1 MLSRTADHLFWMGRY
16 LERAEHLARLLDAHH
31 RQSLLPRSAA
41 TLVTNWQATLDS
53 LSQSAAYH
61 HVHGEVRPDAV
72 FHFLAFDRE
81 HPGSLVSCLQAA
93 RENARAVRGTI
104 TAETWEALNA
114 AWLEARTLTSGTSPE
129 APMREGSAFLEFVKD
144 RAHLVHGVITATML
158 RDEAHAFLRLGSYL
172 ERADGTV
179 RLLGARWSDETNT
192 ADWAVVLRSLSAFE
206 PYRRLYREAV
216 SRDRVTELLLL
227 QDTMPRSVHRSLNQ
241 VNDYLQAIARNGRS
255 SGPGANAGAG
265 NETLRRAGE
274 LHAQFHYARYAD
286 WAPQLG
292 APFFTALTRRLE
304 DLGSRIAQD
313 FLVPMSTG
321 VEAA

>member
-53 LSQSAAYH
+53 LSQSGAYRQA
-61 HVHGEVRPDAV
+61 HGEVRPDTA

-81 HPGSLVSCLQAA
+81 HPGSLVSCLQSA

-114 AWLEARTLTSGTSPE
+114 AWLEARTLTAHVTAD
-129 APMREGSAFLEFVKD
+129 APMREGNAFLEFVKD

-227 QDTMPRSVHRSLNQ
+227 QDSMPRSVHRALTQ
-241 VNDYLQAIARNGRS
+241 VNDYLRSIASGGGGGR
-255 SGPGANAGAG
+255 GAHAGS
-265 NETLRRAGE
+265 ETLRRAGE
-274 LHAQFHYARYAD
+274 LHSQFQYARYAD

-292 APFFTALTRRLE
+292 AEFFGTLARRIE

-313 FLVPMSTG
+313 FLVPMSTS
-321 VEAA
+321 VESN